1 MPARSRVVC
10 SCHGVTESAI
20 AACARGSAPGH
31 ALARVQDALRCG
43 TGCGSCVPEVRQIVA
58 DATRQ
63 AA

>member
-1 MPARSRVVC
+1 VC

-20 AACARGSAPGH
+20 AACASAFEPVH

-58 DATRQ
+58 RAIRQ